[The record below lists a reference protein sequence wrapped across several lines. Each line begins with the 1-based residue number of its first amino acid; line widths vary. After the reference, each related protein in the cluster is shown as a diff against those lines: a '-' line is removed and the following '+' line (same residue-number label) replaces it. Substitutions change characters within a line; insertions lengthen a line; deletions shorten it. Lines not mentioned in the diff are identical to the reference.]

1 MGLGLDEQCIPLFHL
16 EQLMLELHLL
26 PRPTECS
33 RIDKQPRKDIK
44 QTGPSTVT
52 CSLHEAVA
60 VYQFDSKADFILVTT
75 SECVIP
81 EMINASDCCNPC
93 QLRPLAAMSSVS
105 SSITPGSAPTTV
117 ALRFKCYSQGSANI
131 VWQLLFIIE
140 DANGRDN
147 INQLRRSNRQRNT
160 NYNRF
165 FLFSGNSQAITNKL
179 QYKINNNLQAHSYP
193 LFNGVAPRIITV
205 VTLLPVWLVEGRTT
219 TISHRKSETRTKESH
234 AEHAEVAAGDNLID
248 PGDSTIAEP
257 SIGSVE
263 KQAILVEPVQYHP
276 GPIGKYQ
283 NLLSELSLGSTN
295 AGAELTWRTRDLRQ
309 LLQQMPVIH
318 SGEELG
324 VIGRGLDG
332 LAEPKTPEK
341 LFHVDR
347 KDFWRYDAAGDLH
360 VAPGFEY
367 ELKRGPDGV
376 DRPRY
381 QHHHRNHPGRQ
392 AARLPRKKESG
403 GINKVNLII
412 FQKIPC
418 MDKLDEKSRKKPP
431 LNNPL
436 IVVPSGNWRKTY
448 VYVIHPK
455 DCETI

>member
-1 MGLGLDEQCIPLFHL
+1 MFDALASRNQHVFSFGPDLLQSSYQSHMRN
-16 EQLMLELHLL
+16 ML
-26 PRPTECS
+26 
-33 RIDKQPRKDIK
+33 
-44 QTGPSTVT
+44 
-52 CSLHEAVA
+52 
-60 VYQFDSKADFILVTT
+60 
-75 SECVIP
+75 
-81 EMINASDCCNPC
+81 N
-93 QLRPLAAMSSVS
+93 
-105 SSITPGSAPTTV
+105 
-117 ALRFKCYSQGSANI
+117 
-131 VWQLLFIIE
+131 
-140 DANGRDN
+140 
-147 INQLRRSNRQRNT
+147 
-160 NYNRF
+160 
-165 FLFSGNSQAITNKL
+165 
-179 QYKINNNLQAHSYP
+179 
-193 LFNGVAPRIITV
+193 
-205 VTLLPVWLVEGRTT
+205 
-219 TISHRKSETRTKESH
+219 
-234 AEHAEVAAGDNLID
+234 
-248 PGDSTIAEP
+248 
-257 SIGSVE
+257 VE

-332 LAEPKTPEK
+332 LAGPKTPEK

-376 DRPRY
+376 RSATLPAPPPEPPRVTA
-381 QHHHRNHPGRQ
+381 RQ
-392 AARLPRKKESG
+392 AARLPRKKERC
-403 GINKVNLII
+403 GINKVN
-412 FQKIPC
+412 FSVTGAVAPKIPC

-448 VYVIHPK
+448 V
-455 DCETI
+455 